1 MDDNT
6 NKGNSGMPV
15 SPEQSEAIMARIFT
29 AAQHSSVFGEPVSSG
44 EYTVITACEVGS
56 GGGFGFGGG
65 SSPAT
70 TGTDGQGAAQ
80 GGGGGGG
87 GGANGRPV
95 ALIVIGPDGV
105 RVEPIVDVS
114 RIALSG
120 IKMWGAVAGI
130 LAAAARGRKK
140 GLRR

>member
-1 MDDNT
+1 MDDNSNT
-6 NKGNSGMPV
+6 SNSGMPITA
-15 SPEQSEAIMARIFT
+15 EQSEAIMARIFT
-29 AAQHSSVFGEPVSSG
+29 AAHHSSVFGEPVRSG
-44 EYTVITACEVGS
+44 DYTVITACEVGS

-65 SSPAT
+65 SSPADA
-70 TGTDGQGAAQ
+70 DGQGAAE

-105 RVEPIVDVS
+105 RIEPIVDVS